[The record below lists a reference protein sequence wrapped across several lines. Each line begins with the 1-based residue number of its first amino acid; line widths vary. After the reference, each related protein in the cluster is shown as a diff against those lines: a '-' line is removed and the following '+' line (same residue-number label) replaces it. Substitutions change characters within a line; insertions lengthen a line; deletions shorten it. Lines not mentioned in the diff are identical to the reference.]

1 MDKLDNQTF
10 KRFKLI
16 EGLINKYPI
25 INFDTSEIDKIK
37 KNYIE
42 YEPKYEIISGKIK
55 LEDGFM
61 DNKIK
66 SDINKFEKYIQI
78 KEENIDI
85 KIVHDTITK
94 KLINTIYNII
104 KLFIKLYGNRK
115 IIIRIVLSQIP
126 REISSKII
134 GKGNVNGG
142 QTDFIKIEV
151 YRREEVIKVLCHELI
166 HFYKLDCNVIDK
178 HQDKILDPF
187 NIKTIDTYQSIQEAY
202 TEYLAVMHHIGI
214 ISYYIKKSP
223 LIIYHYEKIWSLYQ
237 VCKILKHYNMEKFED
252 LYENKFI
259 QETNVFSYYI
269 IKFFMLW
276 KLDNKCS
283 YKNLINVLD
292 DKEIIKIINENL
304 KLNLNF
310 DKNLRMTLF
319 ELNYN

>member
-1 MDKLDNQTF
+1 MDKLDNETF
-10 KRFKLI
+10 RRFKLI
-16 EGLINKYPI
+16 ENLIKKYPI
-25 INFDTSEIDKIK
+25 RQFDTSEINNIK
-37 KNYIE
+37 NNYIE
-42 YEPKYEIISGKIK
+42 YTPNYEIIDGKIK

-61 DNKIK
+61 DQKIK
-66 SDINKFEKYIQI
+66 SDINKFEKYVQI

-85 KIVHDTITK
+85 KIVHEKITD
-94 KLINTIYNII
+94 KLINTIYNIV
-104 KLFIKLYGNRK
+104 KLFIKLYGKRK
-115 IIIRIVLSQIP
+115 IIIRIVLSQLP
-126 REISSKII
+126 REISTKII

-142 QTDFIKIEV
+142 QTDFVKVEV

-178 HQDKILDPF
+178 NQNKILDTF
-187 NIKTIDTYQSIQEAY
+187 KIKTIDTYQSIQEAY

-223 LIIYHYEKIWSLYQ
+223 ILIYHYEKIWSLYQ
-237 VCKILKHYNMEKFED
+237 VCKILKHYNMNKFED
-252 LYENKFI
+252 LYEKKFN

-283 YKNLINVLD
+283 YKNLINILE
-292 DKEIIKIINENL
+292 DKEIIKIINEN
-304 KLNLNF
+304 LNLNF

-319 ELNYN
+319 ELNYK